1 MSHFEDDFAR
11 HSMQAKHK
19 KLGEELVKLAE
30 NLCEQNYC
38 YGFDTFVECYD
49 KSDWLEFFKD
59 FKVDTIEKLIP
70 ALNASAEMRASMA
83 GDRECY
89 YACDKCDAE
98 NTRDNPKEFCD
109 CNFYPHASSD
119 PETLYWQKQERRLNN
134 FYPIPTDQPDY
145 VWGD

>member
-1 MSHFEDDFAR
+1 M
-11 HSMQAKHK
+11 KK
-19 KLGEELVKLAE
+19 KLQEELVKLAKD
-30 NLCEQNYC
+30 LCEQNYC

-59 FKVDTIEKLIP
+59 FKVDAIKKLIP
-70 ALNASAEMRASMA
+70 ALNASAEMRAGMA

-89 YACDKCDAE
+89 YVCPTDVPNEEKGKCDLE

-109 CNFYPHASSD
+109 CNFYPFASSD
-119 PETLYWQKQERRLNN
+119 PETLYWQKQERKLNN

-145 VWGD
+145 VWE